1 MPFKWPINP
10 AKKARQRKK
19 IQEDNLRF
27 WGAVASSVRL
37 GWLGLIDRNK
47 AQLTATTPA
56 LTREGE
62 DEHTLSSE
70 ACADSRPLLY
80 TADSPCSHPRA
91 TELEDNTALGQ
102 LTGKP
107 AGAWPDY
114 RSRWYAAQLTA
125 TTPALTRE
133 GEDEHTLSS
142 EACADSRPLLY
153 TADSPCSHPRDTE
166 SEDNTALG
174 QLTGKPAGARPDYR
188 SRWYAEKKVI
198 LQSLFPLLM
207 CTAAMEGDI
216 EGLEGHLNQGADA
229 QMTSNYGRTP
239 LHVAAGE
246 GDLDTVRFLLK
257 KGADISYRDD
267 FREPALNDAIR
278 SKNLEVVEH
287 LVSEGAYLEIL
298 PGALGGEMC
307 CEGVQSPC
315 LKPVLDWRE
324 HPFSQAVREFSLH
337 ASSLSWTGGS
347 TLSLSL
353 PHCPLR
359 DFHNNRPLED
369 ARRLGFKYMEELLLA
384 DQARRQAVAEE
395 EERLRELQ
403 AEIEKDAEELLQ

>member
-1 MPFKWPINP
+1 MKDISHHLIP
-10 AKKARQRKK
+10 AKYL
-19 IQEDNLRF
+19 DT
-27 WGAVASSVRL
+27 SS
-37 GWLGLIDRNK
+37 RNTFF
-47 AQLTATTPA
+47 AFQFTQYVP
-56 LTREGE
+56 
-62 DEHTLSSE
+62 
-70 ACADSRPLLY
+70 
-80 TADSPCSHPRA
+80 
-91 TELEDNTALGQ
+91 
-102 LTGKP
+102 
-107 AGAWPDY
+107 
-114 RSRWYAAQLTA
+114 
-125 TTPALTRE
+125 
-133 GEDEHTLSS
+133 
-142 EACADSRPLLY
+142 
-153 TADSPCSHPRDTE
+153 
-166 SEDNTALG
+166 
-174 QLTGKPAGARPDYR
+174 
-188 SRWYAEKKVI
+188 I
-198 LQSLFPLLM
+198 LQCDQFLLS
-207 CTAAMEGDI
+207 
-216 EGLEGHLNQGADA
+216 GADA

-307 CEGVQSPC
+307 CLAYLNDTKQMEIWMAAGKHLNYADYDKRTP
-315 LKPVLDWRE
+315 
-324 HPFSQAVREFSLH
+324 LH
-337 ASSLSWTGGS
+337 V
-347 TLSLSL
+347 
-353 PHCPLR
+353 LR

>member
-47 AQLTATTPA
+47 
-56 LTREGE
+56 
-62 DEHTLSSE
+62 
-70 ACADSRPLLY
+70 
-80 TADSPCSHPRA
+80 
-91 TELEDNTALGQ
+91 
-102 LTGKP
+102 
-107 AGAWPDY
+107 
-114 RSRWYAAQLTA
+114 
-125 TTPALTRE
+125 
-133 GEDEHTLSS
+133 
-142 EACADSRPLLY
+142 
-153 TADSPCSHPRDTE
+153 
-166 SEDNTALG
+166 
-174 QLTGKPAGARPDYR
+174 
-188 SRWYAEKKVI
+188 EKKVI

-307 CEGVQSPC
+307 CLAYLNDTKQMEIWMAAGKHLNYADYDKRTPLHVAVCTNQAEMVTFC
-315 LKPVLDWRE
+315 LNN
-324 HPFSQAVREFSLH
+324 
-337 ASSLSWTGGS
+337 GS
-347 TLSLSL
+347 D
-353 PHCPLR
+353 PELR